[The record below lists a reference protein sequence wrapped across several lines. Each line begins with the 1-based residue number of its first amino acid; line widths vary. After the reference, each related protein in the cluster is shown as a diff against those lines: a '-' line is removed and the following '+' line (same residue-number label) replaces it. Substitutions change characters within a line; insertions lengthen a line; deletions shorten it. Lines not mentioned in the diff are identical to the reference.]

1 MFAFLCLSTVTS
13 CASGFY
19 TKRPI
24 YKSDQVYIFTL
35 DNEVYPDDQ
44 ELRQT
49 MKPPQPMPV
58 NSAQSFLNLLTYL
71 KVEKKGLL
79 GTTNSPVYYP
89 NQLQQM
95 TPILKD
101 VLSVPLKN
109 TRYLLVTRFDPFDTV
124 LSKMQRN
131 TLLFWSDG
139 DSIHLLFGEIQTEL
153 FGNDFIDDESWI
165 DVYPVNLRRA
175 PSDIQLLKNS
185 HFSFEKV
192 GDFTHLTYISVP
204 ISEYLTMGADTNFS
218 NLNHGQNQTEP
229 TIQTNQKKD
238 SVSERLKQLQDLKDK
253 SLISEEEYL
262 QQRKRILSEL

>member
-1 MFAFLCLSTVTS
+1 M
-13 CASGFY
+13 
-19 TKRPI
+19 
-24 YKSDQVYIFTL
+24 
-35 DNEVYPDDQ
+35 
-44 ELRQT
+44 
-49 MKPPQPMPV
+49 
-58 NSAQSFLNLLTYL
+58 
-71 KVEKKGLL
+71 
-79 GTTNSPVYYP
+79 
-89 NQLQQM
+89 
-95 TPILKD
+95 
-101 VLSVPLKN
+101 
-109 TRYLLVTRFDPFDTV
+109 
-124 LSKMQRN
+124 
-131 TLLFWSDG
+131 LFWSDG